1 MDKSQMR
8 ASILDAKLRL
18 GLDWAAIAASIGMS
32 PVWTTSACL
41 GMNSMPKEL
50 ADTVCNV
57 LDLPGEVSVALQAFP
72 HKSWD
77 NAVPTDPLVYRFYEM
92 INVYGD
98 TIKELIHE
106 EFGDGIMSAIDFSMD
121 ISRVADPKGDR
132 VKIVLNGKFLP
143 YKSW

>member
-1 MDKSQMR
+1 MDKQQMSAAIIEAR
-8 ASILDAKLRL
+8 RRL
-18 GLDWAAIAASIGMS
+18 GLGWADLARAIEMS

-41 GMNSMPKEL
+41 GMNSMP
-50 ADTVCNV
+50 ADKAEILCSR
-57 LDLPGEVSVALQAFP
+57 LGLPSEVSLALQAFP
-72 HKSWD
+72 HKHWD
-77 NAVPTDPLVYRFYEM
+77 KAVPTDPLVYRFYEM

-132 VKIVLNGKFLP
+132 VQIVLNGKFLP
-143 YKSW
+143 YKAW